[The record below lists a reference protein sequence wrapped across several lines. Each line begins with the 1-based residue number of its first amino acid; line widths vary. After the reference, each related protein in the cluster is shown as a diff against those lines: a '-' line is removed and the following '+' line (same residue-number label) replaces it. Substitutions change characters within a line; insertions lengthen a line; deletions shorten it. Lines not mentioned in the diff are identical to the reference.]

1 MKFLRY
7 NDIYYHIDYVVG
19 FRDREVKVIFNSE
32 DGLESNF
39 ENVFIDLNEDDYEDA
54 RIQFEDELPFFRIE
68 REE

>member
-1 MKFLRY
+1 M
-7 NDIYYHIDYVVG
+7 G
-19 FRDREVKVIFNSE
+19 FRDREVKVTFNSE

-39 ENVFIDLNEDDYEDA
+39 ENVFIDLDEDDYEDA